1 MNQEVLVTLLDFT
14 EVLISNREKIENTE
28 DRNPNISNGVVEMD
42 FDIQFGLCSN
52 FMEFSYL
59 SDSKYHNIPTE
70 FFESWNKYSGISGYP
85 VGDSENCYTI
95 YCFNVY
101 GKYDKSEYGQLRW
114 ELITHL
120 NNQCK
125 LILEKENV

>member
-59 SDSKYHNIPTE
+59 SDSEYVVIPTE
-70 FFESWNKYSGISGYP
+70 FFESWDKYSGMSGYP
-85 VGDSENCYTI
+85 VGDSENCDAI
-95 YCFNVY
+95 YCFDVY

-125 LILEKENV
+125 SILEKYDV

>member
-70 FFESWNKYSGISGYP
+70 FLSHGISIQECQDTLLEIQKIVIRSIVLMFMVNTTNQNMDNY
-85 VGDSENCYTI
+85 VGS
-95 YCFNVY
+95 
-101 GKYDKSEYGQLRW
+101 
-114 ELITHL
+114 
-120 NNQCK
+120 
-125 LILEKENV
+125 

>member
-1 MNQEVLVTLLDFT
+1 MTLLDFT

-70 FFESWNKYSGISGYP
+70 FFESWDKYSGDSRYP
-85 VGDSENCYTI
+85 VGDVETCDII
-95 YCFNVY
+95 YCFDVY

-114 ELITHL
+114 ELIIQM

-125 LILEKENV
+125 LMLEKDDV

>member
-1 MNQEVLVTLLDFT
+1 MVLLKWILIFSLDYARTLWNFHTFQIL
-14 EVLISNREKIENTE
+14 
-28 DRNPNISNGVVEMD
+28 NITTYRQS
-42 FDIQFGLCSN
+42 
-52 FMEFSYL
+52 
-59 SDSKYHNIPTE
+59 
-70 FFESWNKYSGISGYP
+70 FFESWDKYSGMSGYP

>member
-52 FMEFSYL
+52 FVYFSNI
-59 SDSKYHNIPTE
+59 SKAKNDEIPKE
-70 FFESWNKYSGISGYP
+70 FF
-85 VGDSENCYTI
+85 
-95 YCFNVY
+95 
-101 GKYDKSEYGQLRW
+101 
-114 ELITHL
+114 
-120 NNQCK
+120 
-125 LILEKENV
+125 